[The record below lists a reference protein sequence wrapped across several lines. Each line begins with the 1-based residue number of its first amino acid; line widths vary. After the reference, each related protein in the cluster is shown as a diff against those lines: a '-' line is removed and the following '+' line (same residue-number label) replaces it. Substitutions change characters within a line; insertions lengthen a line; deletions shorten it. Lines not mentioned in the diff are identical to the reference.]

1 MFEFSLPKY
10 SSILSKENCN
20 TNLIVI
26 VYFSKIKQ
34 NVFKKFLYL
43 DGPKAKLWESTKKFN
58 EMSARMSQNK

>member
-34 NVFKKFLYL
+34 NVFNKSLYL
-43 DGPKAKLWESTKKFN
+43 DGPNAKLRESTKNFKN
-58 EMSARMSQNK
+58 ISARMSQNR